1 MDWLRVRFSMT
12 ILACN
17 QFALSGV
24 MVKVVRHK
32 IEIFLVH
39 LWKTFAECL
48 RPKAGVLGGLVG
60 TNEFV
65 P

>member
-1 MDWLRVRFSMT
+1 
-12 ILACN
+12 
-17 QFALSGV
+17 